1 MTDIDLNFLA
11 RQLERILAEQE
22 HMQRDIVAL
31 IALVERITERTED
44 EVRKLREFRMS
55 DLPDA

>member
-11 RQLERILAEQE
+11 

-55 DLPDA
+55 DLHGA